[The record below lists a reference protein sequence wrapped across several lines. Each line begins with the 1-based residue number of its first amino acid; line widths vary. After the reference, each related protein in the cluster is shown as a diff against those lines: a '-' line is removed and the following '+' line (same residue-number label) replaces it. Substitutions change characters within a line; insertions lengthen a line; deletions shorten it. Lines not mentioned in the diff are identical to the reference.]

1 MIHKFEH
8 QKHHLVVL
16 LNRLL
21 GPIATGSDLGEWR
34 MAPESAFLRSS
45 RVMLLLLLLLQSGDR
60 IWRMTYLVLQM
71 RKLRPTSGK
80 HRVWPQTQVF
90 HASSCTESAHLSRAP
105 VGRVHLHPACFP
117 FLPLWCLRQGMEAH
131 SFHFQSQPP

>member
-21 GPIATGSDLGEWR
+21 GPIATGSESGEWR

-45 RVMLLLLLLLQSGDR
+45 PVMLLLRSGDHT
-60 IWRMTYLVLQM
+60 WRMTYLVLQV

-80 HRVWPQTQVF
+80 NRVWP
-90 HASSCTESAHLSRAP
+90 
-105 VGRVHLHPACFP
+105 
-117 FLPLWCLRQGMEAH
+117 
-131 SFHFQSQPP
+131 